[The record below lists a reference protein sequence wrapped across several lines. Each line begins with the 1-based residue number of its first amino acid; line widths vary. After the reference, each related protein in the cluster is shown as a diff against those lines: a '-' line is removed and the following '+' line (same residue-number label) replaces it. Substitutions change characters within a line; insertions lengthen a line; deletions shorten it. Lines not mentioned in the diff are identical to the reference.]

1 MNKCQLFM
9 LIYFWAMLNAMLI
22 SSFILPYIK
31 EPFVLIFGS
40 QYITQIITF
49 IMISLV
55 MPLVFWIE
63 VPMTIYLFCHKKDN
77 PEIK

>member
-1 MNKCQLFM
+1 MMNKCQLFM

-22 SSFILPYIK
+22 SSFILPHLK
-31 EPFVLIFGS
+31 GFLVLMFGN
-40 QYITQIITF
+40 QYISQIITF

-63 VPMTIYLFCHKKDN
+63 VPITLYLFCQKKN
-77 PEIK
+77 TENN

>member
-9 LIYFWAMLNAMLI
+9 LIYFWAMLNALLI
-22 SSFILPYIK
+22 SSFILPHLK
-31 EPFVLIFGS
+31 EPLISMFGN
-40 QYITQIITF
+40 QYLTQIITF

-63 VPMTIYLFCHKKDN
+63 IPMTIYLCCREDN
-77 PEIK
+77 P